1 MKNFRIEFKWALI
14 FSAFTLFWMAME
26 KTVGLHDEYIAQH
39 AIYTNLIAIP
49 YLIIFYLAIK
59 QKRDQYYNGI
69 MTWQQ
74 GMISGSVISTII
86 AVLSPLITYIS
97 VYFIS
102 PDYFQNAIEYSVKFK
117 DMKPETAESF
127 FSINFYLLQ
136 AVFGSLAMGI
146 VTSAVMAWILRR
158 KPKNE

>member
-26 KTVGLHDEYIAQH
+26 KSVGLHDKYIEHH
-39 AIYTNLIAIP
+39 AIYTNLVAIP

-59 QKRDQYYNGI
+59 QKRDEYYKGV

-74 GMISGSVISTII
+74 GMLSGSIVSVIV
-86 AVLSPLITYIS
+86 AVLSPLVTYLT

-102 PDYFQNAIEYSVKFK
+102 PDYFQNAIEFSVEHKK
-117 DMKPETAESF
+117 MKQATAESF

-146 VTSAVMAWILRR
+146 VTSAVMAWILR
-158 KPKNE
+158 KNPKKE

>member
-1 MKNFRIEFKWALI
+1 M
-14 FSAFTLFWMAME
+14 
-26 KTVGLHDEYIAQH
+26 Y
-39 AIYTNLIAIP
+39 

-146 VTSAVMAWILRR
+146 VTSAVMAWILR
-158 KPKNE
+158 KNPKKE